1 MEKLAYHL
9 LKVYCSYNDKD
20 VVLEIP
26 DLELHKGKLYF
37 LIGKSGVGKSTLI
50 ETLGLMNETIH
61 KDSQQCVFFDELNN
75 RIDLIK
81 IWNSKLEEQA
91 RIRKQ
96 YFSFIFQDS
105 SLMQNFTVGEN
116 VCLSLLLENRNPEE
130 IKPKILSYM
139 KDLDLSPELY
149 DRTVQELSVGQRQ
162 RLAFVRA
169 FIAPF
174 DILFGDEPTGNLD
187 PISAQNVLNMLSDH
201 LVKHHKTGIIVS
213 HDIKLALDFA
223 DEIIYIK
230 PIERNNRVI
239 GNIKNENKII
249 RKNDSW
255 VDYAG
260 NPIKDANTFLHE
272 VL

>member
-9 LKVYCSYNDKD
+9 FKVYCSYNDKD
-20 VVLEIP
+20 IVLEIP
-26 DLELHKGKLYF
+26 DLKLHKGKLYF

-61 KDSQQCVFFDELNN
+61 KDSQQCTFYDEQANP
-75 RIDLIK
+75 IDLIK
-81 IWNSKLEEQA
+81 VWKAQAEEQA

-139 KDLDLSPELY
+139 EDLDLSPDLY
-149 DRTVQELSVGQRQ
+149 NRTVQELSVGQRQ

-187 PISAQNVLNMLSDH
+187 PISSKNVLRMLGTH
-201 LVKHHKTGIIVS
+201 LEKHHKTGVIVS
-213 HDIKLALDFA
+213 HNIKLALDFA

-230 PIERNNRVI
+230 SIERNNKLI
-239 GNIKNENKII
+239 GSIKNENKII
-249 RKNDSW
+249 RKNNSW
-255 VDYAG
+255 IDHAG
-260 NPIKDANTFLHE
+260 NRIEDVNAFLHQ